1 MVVQSILPGEVSA
14 AISDSYPFG
23 NLVIIETPIRF
34 LPVELSDSLQVDRE
48 KSLYTLYAHLENPP
62 EVNLDQQVE
71 SCTPI
76 GTVGKSGNAG
86 IYHLHM
92 ETRSGNPDAQ
102 FPVMGYYLENLTD
115 EQKTYYE
122 LWRISGE
129 FQLMDPMTILDPK
142 WSQASE

>member
-34 LPVELSDSLQVDRE
+34 LPDELSDSLQLDRE

-62 EVNLDQQVE
+62 EVNIEQQVE

-86 IYHLHM
+86 IYHLHL
-92 ETRSGNPDAQ
+92 ETRSGVPGAQ
-102 FPVMGYYLENLTD
+102 FPVMGYYLGDLTD

-129 FQLMDPMTILDPK
+129 FQLLDPMAILDQK
-142 WSQASE
+142 WAPASQ